1 MIGEEDNKRK
11 KAVALSYQPND
22 IDAPKVIAKG
32 KGKVAENIIE
42 NAQHHQVPI
51 QEDPSLVSLLSEL
64 SLNQS
69 IPEDLYQAVAE
80 VFAFIYKAD
89 RLTNQKKNVK

>member
-1 MIGEEDNKRK
+1 MIEKEDINYK
-11 KAVALSYQPND
+11 KAIALRYQPND
-22 IDAPKVIAKG
+22 NDAPKVIAKG
-32 KGKVAENIIE
+32 QGKVAENIIKS
-42 NAQHHQVPI
+42 AQHHQVPI

-64 SLNQS
+64 NLNQN

-89 RLTNQKKNVK
+89 RLVNQGKEEK